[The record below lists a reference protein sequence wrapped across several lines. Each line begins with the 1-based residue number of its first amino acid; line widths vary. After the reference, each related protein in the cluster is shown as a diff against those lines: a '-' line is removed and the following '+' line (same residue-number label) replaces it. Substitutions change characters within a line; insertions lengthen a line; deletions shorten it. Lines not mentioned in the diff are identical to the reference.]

1 MEMTITRPRFFAPC
15 LAAALLFGVVVQA
28 GARAEG
34 SIFLCVDA
42 NGKRELTDTM
52 KSGCRQLTVPGS
64 IPAPAPRK
72 STSAAG
78 TSMRTTAPAPA
89 DFPKVDTS
97 AQRVRDNDRRDILN
111 EELRAEERRLAELR
125 REFNNGEPERQGNER
140 NYAKYQDRVEQM
152 RADIKRREA
161 DIEALNREISNIK

>member
-1 MEMTITRPRFFAPC
+1 MEMTITRPRFLTPC
-15 LAAALLFGVVVQA
+15 LAAALLFGAAGQA

-52 KSGCRQLTVPGS
+52 KPGCRQLTVPGS

-72 STSAAG
+72 ASSVAG
-78 TSMRTTAPAPA
+78 TSTRTTAPAPA

-97 AQRVRDNDRRDILN
+97 TQRVRDSERRDILN
-111 EELRAEERRLAELR
+111 EELRAEERRLADLR
-125 REFNNGEPERQGNER
+125 KEFNSGEPERQGNER
-140 NYAKYQDRVEQM
+140 NYAKYQERVEQM
-152 RADIKRREA
+152 RASIKRGEA
-161 DIEALNREISNIK
+161 NIEALNREISNIK